1 MLLFFLFILIKC
13 LFIKYK
19 YIYLYQQTKTK
30 IMETVYIYDGV
41 AYLSKDLAILN
52 GADKLSLYELKL
64 NETLTENID
73 IRVELKEVT
82 FEDEYLNELSFETIG
97 LEYMEIKE
105 PLIGLSKETKDRI
118 QSEMVIFVDNFD
130 EEEYLNDY

>member
-1 MLLFFLFILIKC
+1 
-13 LFIKYK
+13 
-19 YIYLYQQTKTK
+19 
-30 IMETVYIYDGV
+30 METIYIHNGV

-105 PLIGLSKETKDRI
+105 PLIGLSKEINDRI
-118 QSEMVIFVDNFD
+118 QSEIVIFADNFD

>member
-1 MLLFFLFILIKC
+1 
-13 LFIKYK
+13 
-19 YIYLYQQTKTK
+19 
-30 IMETVYIYDGV
+30 METVYIYDGV

-52 GADKLSLYELKL
+52 GADELSLYTLKL
-64 NETLTENID
+64 NETVTENID